1 MSTFNYEK
9 YWLTVNGYD
18 TTTGRKKGT
27 KLDYYRGEKSSYSDH
42 KSNKGVTLDEEV
54 TLN

>member
-18 TTTGRKKGT
+18 TTTGKKKGT
-27 KLDYYRGEKSSYSDH
+27 ELKSFNREKTSYSD
-42 KSNKGVTLDEEV
+42 NKEVSLDEEV

>member
-27 KLDYYRGEKSSYSDH
+27 KLESFNREKPSYSN
-42 KSNKGVTLDEEV
+42 SNKEVSLDEEV